1 MLFICHKLLNKAFV
15 DNGFNIAKLKKFLDK
30 IKVQLLSP
38 EKKLK

>member
-1 MLFICHKLLNKAFV
+1 MLFICHKFLNKAFV